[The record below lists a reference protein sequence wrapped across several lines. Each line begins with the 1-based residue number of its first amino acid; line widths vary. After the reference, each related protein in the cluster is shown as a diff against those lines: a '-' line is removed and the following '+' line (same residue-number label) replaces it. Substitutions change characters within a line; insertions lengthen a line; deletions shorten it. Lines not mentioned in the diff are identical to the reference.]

1 MEKNEHYIMVGSFV
15 LMAVLG
21 LIAFGAWLNGTTGSR
36 DYFYYQIR
44 FHESVNGLSNGSP
57 VSYRGVDIG
66 NVVSMTIDPA
76 ETNTIIA
83 RVRISTDAPIRQ
95 DTTAMLKIQG
105 ITGTRY
111 IDLSS
116 GEVIQDVIEGSKTD
130 KGNLPEI
137 ASKYSDLATLEKE
150 IPKLVDQASSVATQT
165 EHLLDDESLAHT
177 HAILQRWDDISKNLE
192 QETIQLDAIIKT
204 TDHLVQTTD
213 KVMSQIDAADIN
225 GTLKQLHATSI
236 QLNKLTT
243 STNAAAAESFEN
255 FDDLVLDAKKTS
267 QEIRALA
274 HNLNENPSQV
284 LFPPQQKQEHL
295 P

>member
-66 NVVSMTIDPA
+66 NIVSMTIDPA

>member
-15 LMAVLG
+15 LLTILG

-36 DYFYYQIR
+36 DYLYYQIR

-57 VSYRGVDIG
+57 VTYRGVDIG
-66 NVVSMTIDPA
+66 NVVSMIIDPV
-76 ETNTIIA
+76 EGNTIIA
-83 RVRISTDAPIRQ
+83 RVRISTDAPVRQ

-111 IDLSS
+111 IDLSG
-116 GEVIQDVIEGSKTD
+116 GEVIQGVIEGSKTD

-150 IPKLVDQASSVATQT
+150 IPKLVDQAYSVATQT
-165 EHLLDDESLAHT
+165 EHLLDNESLAHT

-213 KVMSQIDAADIN
+213 KVMSQIDAADMS
-225 GTLKQLHATSI
+225 GTLKELHATSI

-243 STNAAAAESFEN
+243 STNTAAAASFEN

-267 QEIRALA
+267 QDIRALS

-284 LFPPQQKQEHL
+284 LFPQQQKQEHL

>member
-1 MEKNEHYIMVGSFV
+1 MEKNEHYIIVGSFV
-15 LMAVLG
+15 LIAILG
-21 LIAFGAWLNGTTGSR
+21 LIAFALWLNGTRGIH
-36 DYFYYQIR
+36 DYLYYQIH

-57 VSYRGVDIG
+57 VTYRGVDIG
-66 NVVSMTIDPA
+66 NVVSMKIDPA
-76 ETNTIIA
+76 EANTIVT
-83 RVRISTDAPIRQ
+83 RVRVLADTPIRQ
-95 DTTAMLKIQG
+95 DTSAMLKIQG

-111 IDLSS
+111 IDLSG
-116 GEVIQDVIEGSKTD
+116 GEVIQPAIKGGSAD
-130 KGNLPEI
+130 KGDLPEI
-137 ASKYSDLATLEKE
+137 TSKYSDIATLENE
-150 IPKLVDQASSVATQT
+150 VPKLVDKASAIATQAD
-165 EHLLDDESLAHT
+165 HLLDDESLAHT

-192 QETIQLDAIIKT
+192 QQTIQLDAIIKT

-243 STNAAAAESFEN
+243 STNTAAAESFEN
-255 FDDLVLDAKKTS
+255 FDDLVLDTKKTS

-284 LFPPQQKQEHL
+284 LFPQQQKQEHL

>member
-1 MEKNEHYIMVGSFV
+1 MEKNEHYIIVGSFV
-15 LMAVLG
+15 LIAILG
-21 LIAFGAWLNGTTGSR
+21 LIAFALWLNGTRGIH
-36 DYFYYQIR
+36 DYLYYQIH

-57 VSYRGVDIG
+57 VTYRGVDIG
-66 NVVSMTIDPA
+66 NVVSIKIDPA
-76 ETNTIIA
+76 EANTIVT
-83 RVRISTDAPIRQ
+83 RVRVLADTPIRQ
-95 DTTAMLKIQG
+95 DTSAMLKIQG

-111 IDLSS
+111 IDLSG
-116 GEVIQDVIEGSKTD
+116 GEVIQPAIKGGSAD
-130 KGNLPEI
+130 KGDLPEI
-137 ASKYSDLATLEKE
+137 TSKYSDIATLENE
-150 IPKLVDQASSVATQT
+150 VPKLVDKASAIATQAD
-165 EHLLDDESLAHT
+165 HLLDDESLAHT

-192 QETIQLDAIIKT
+192 QQTIQLDAIIKT

-243 STNAAAAESFEN
+243 STNTAAAESFEN
-255 FDDLVLDAKKTS
+255 FDDLVLDTKKTS

-284 LFPPQQKQEHL
+284 LFPQQQKQEHL

>member
-1 MEKNEHYIMVGSFV
+1 MEKNEHYIIVGSFV
-15 LMAVLG
+15 LIAILG
-21 LIAFGAWLNGTTGSR
+21 LIAFALWLNGTRGIH
-36 DYFYYQIR
+36 DYLYYQIH

-57 VSYRGVDIG
+57 VTYRGVDIG
-66 NVVSMTIDPA
+66 NVVSMKIDPA
-76 ETNTIIA
+76 EANTIVT
-83 RVRISTDAPIRQ
+83 RVRVLADAPIRQ
-95 DTTAMLKIQG
+95 DTYAMLKIQG

-111 IDLSS
+111 IDLSG
-116 GEVIQDVIEGSKTD
+116 GEVIQPAIKGGSAD
-130 KGNLPEI
+130 KGDLPEI
-137 ASKYSDLATLEKE
+137 TSKYSDIATLENE
-150 IPKLVDQASSVATQT
+150 VPKLVDKASAIATQAD
-165 EHLLDDESLAHT
+165 HLLDDESLAHT

-192 QETIQLDAIIKT
+192 QQTIQLDAIIKT

-243 STNAAAAESFEN
+243 STNTAAAESFEN
-255 FDDLVLDAKKTS
+255 FDDLVLDTKKTS

-284 LFPPQQKQEHL
+284 LFPQQQKQEHL

>member
-21 LIAFGAWLNGTTGSR
+21 LIAFGAWLNGTTGSH
-36 DYFYYQIR
+36 DYLYYQIR

>member
-1 MEKNEHYIMVGSFV
+1 
-15 LMAVLG
+15 
-21 LIAFGAWLNGTTGSR
+21 
-36 DYFYYQIR
+36 
-44 FHESVNGLSNGSP
+44 
-57 VSYRGVDIG
+57 
-66 NVVSMTIDPA
+66 MTIDPA

-255 FDDLVLDAKKTS
+255 FDDLVLDAKKMS

>member
-1 MEKNEHYIMVGSFV
+1 MEKNEHYIIVGSFV
-15 LMAVLG
+15 LIAILG
-21 LIAFGAWLNGTTGSR
+21 LIAFALWLNGTRGIH
-36 DYFYYQIR
+36 DYLYYQIH

-57 VSYRGVDIG
+57 VTYRGVDIG
-66 NVVSMTIDPA
+66 NVVSIKIDPA
-76 ETNTIIA
+76 EANTIVT
-83 RVRISTDAPIRQ
+83 RVRVLADAPIRQ
-95 DTTAMLKIQG
+95 DTSAMLKIQG

-111 IDLSS
+111 IDLSG
-116 GEVIQDVIEGSKTD
+116 GEVIQPAIKGGSAD
-130 KGNLPEI
+130 KGDLPEI
-137 ASKYSDLATLEKE
+137 TSKYSDIATLENE
-150 IPKLVDQASSVATQT
+150 VPKLVDKASAIATQAD
-165 EHLLDDESLAHT
+165 HLLDDESLAHT

-192 QETIQLDAIIKT
+192 QQTIQLDAIIKT

-243 STNAAAAESFEN
+243 STNTAAAESFEN
-255 FDDLVLDAKKTS
+255 FDDLVLDTKKTS

-284 LFPPQQKQEHL
+284 LFPQQQKQEHL

>member
-267 QEIRALA
+267 QEIRTLA

>member
-137 ASKYSDLATLEKE
+137 ASTYSDLATLEKE

>member
-15 LMAVLG
+15 LTAILG
-21 LIAFGAWLNGTTGSR
+21 LIIFATWLNGTSGNH
-36 DYFYYQIR
+36 DYLYYQIR
-44 FHESVNGLSNGSP
+44 FQESVNGLSNGSP
-57 VSYRGVDIG
+57 VTYRGVNVG
-66 NVVSMTIDPA
+66 NVVLMTIDPTEA
-76 ETNTIIA
+76 NTVIA
-83 RVRISTDAPIRQ
+83 RVRISTDAPVRQ

-111 IDLSS
+111 IDLSA
-116 GEVIQDVIEGSKTD
+116 GEAPQGVIEGSPTD

-150 IPKLVDQASSVATQT
+150 APKLIDKVSAVATQAN
-165 EHLLDDESLAHT
+165 HLLDDEALAHT
-177 HAILQRWDDISKNLE
+177 HAILQRWDDISKTLE

-213 KVMSQIDAADIN
+213 KVMSQIDTADMS
-225 GTLKQLHATSI
+225 GTLKQLHLTSV

-243 STNAAAAESFEN
+243 NTNKAAAQSFED
-255 FDDLVLDAKKTS
+255 FDSLLLDAKKTS
-267 QEIRALA
+267 QDIRALA

-284 LFPPQQKQEHL
+284 LFPQQQKQEHL

>member
-1 MEKNEHYIMVGSFV
+1 
-15 LMAVLG
+15 
-21 LIAFGAWLNGTTGSR
+21 
-36 DYFYYQIR
+36 
-44 FHESVNGLSNGSP
+44 
-57 VSYRGVDIG
+57 
-66 NVVSMTIDPA
+66 
-76 ETNTIIA
+76 
-83 RVRISTDAPIRQ
+83 
-95 DTTAMLKIQG
+95 MLKIQG

-111 IDLSS
+111 IDLSG
-116 GEVIQDVIEGSKTD
+116 GEVIQPAIKGGSAD
-130 KGNLPEI
+130 KGDLPEI
-137 ASKYSDLATLEKE
+137 TSKYSDIATLENE
-150 IPKLVDQASSVATQT
+150 VPKLVDKASAIATQAD
-165 EHLLDDESLAHT
+165 HLLDDESLAHT

-192 QETIQLDAIIKT
+192 QQTIQLDAIIKT

-243 STNAAAAESFEN
+243 STNTAAAESFEN
-255 FDDLVLDAKKTS
+255 FDDLVLDTKKTS

-284 LFPPQQKQEHL
+284 LFPQQQKQEHL

>member
-1 MEKNEHYIMVGSFV
+1 MEKNEHYIIVGSFV
-15 LMAVLG
+15 LIAILG
-21 LIAFGAWLNGTTGSR
+21 LIAFALWLNGTRGSH
-36 DYFYYQIR
+36 DYLYYQIH

-57 VSYRGVDIG
+57 VTYRGVDIG
-66 NVVSMTIDPA
+66 NVVSMKIDPA
-76 ETNTIIA
+76 EANTIVT
-83 RVRISTDAPIRQ
+83 RVRVLADAPIRQ
-95 DTTAMLKIQG
+95 DTSAMLKIQG

-111 IDLSS
+111 IDLSG
-116 GEVIQDVIEGSKTD
+116 GEVIQPAIKGGSAD
-130 KGNLPEI
+130 KGDLPEI
-137 ASKYSDLATLEKE
+137 TSKYSDIATLENE
-150 IPKLVDQASSVATQT
+150 VPKLVDKASSIAIQAD
-165 EHLLDDESLAHT
+165 HLLDDESLAHT

-192 QETIQLDAIIKT
+192 QQTIQLDAIIKT

-236 QLNKLTT
+236 QLNKLSI